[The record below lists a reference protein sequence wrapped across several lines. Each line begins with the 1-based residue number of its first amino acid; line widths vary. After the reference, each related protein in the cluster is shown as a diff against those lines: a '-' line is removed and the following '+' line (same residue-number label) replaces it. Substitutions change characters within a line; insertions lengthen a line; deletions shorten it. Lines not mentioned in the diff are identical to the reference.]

1 LGRTVVQR
9 MSEQMPPSDPH
20 PANRERNDVQD
31 VANLGLVRPPLV
43 YLAAILIGV
52 GLDIVHPLRWLPAEI
67 AVWVGAAL
75 AIVALALFVASTRQ
89 FKRAGTPV
97 PGNEPTTAIVQS
109 GPYRFS
115 RNPIYLAFSVLV
127 LGIACWRNSIWLLGT
142 LAAAVL
148 LMSVVVIPREERYL
162 ARRFDP
168 EYLQYKARVRRWL

>member
-1 LGRTVVQR
+1 
-9 MSEQMPPSDPH
+9 MSDNTAQIPRPDPD
-20 PANRERNDVQD
+20 PASRERDDVQD

-52 GLDIVHPLRWLPAEI
+52 GLDLVRPLRWLPAEL
-67 AVWVGAAL
+67 AVWVGAPL
-75 AIVALALFVASTRQ
+75 VMVSLALFVASTRR

-127 LGIACWRNSIWLLGT
+127 LGIACWLNSIWLLGT

-162 ARRFDP
+162 AHRFDP